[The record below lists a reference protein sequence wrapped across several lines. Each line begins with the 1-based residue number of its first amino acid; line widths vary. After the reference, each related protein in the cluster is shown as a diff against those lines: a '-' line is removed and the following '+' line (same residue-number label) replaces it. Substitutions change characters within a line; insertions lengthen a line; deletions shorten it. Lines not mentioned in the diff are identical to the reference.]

1 MIQASFK
8 YNIGD
13 IVTLIKLPDWFDKN
27 RSRCSSRKL
36 DEFSPKQ
43 YKIRG
48 YSFTILGDGSYEY
61 RYSLHAYNDDWLD
74 YHNWLTEDY
83 LSGEGTYHDV
93 NVCFKSADGADLNI
107 GDIVYTSLYYGSDV
121 LGDSCSVTCTFTRK
135 IKVTELIYTNEEFSV
150 PTKKLV
156 GDRIKEFRV
165 PVNGSRNKDC
175 ELCNHSLKNIT
186 EQFICDFVKTCK
198 EYRINPRNEKLGDYK
213 SRKFWLDELGIFDDV
228 CKRYNS
234 RSKKTSKVREPE
246 VKGSSNKESS
256 NKESSNKGSSNKVSS
271 TKTNKK
277 VEEILSGLSDEEKKE
292 MLKLL
297 IKE

>member
-13 IVTLIKLPDWFDKN
+13 IVTLVKLPDLFDKN
-27 RSRCSSRKL
+27 RCRTWSSKKPNA
-36 DEFSPKQ
+36 FSPKQ
-43 YKIRG
+43 YKVKG
-48 YSFTILGDGSYEY
+48 YSFTILEDGSYEY

-83 LSGEGTYHDV
+83 LEGEGTHHNADI
-93 NVCFKSADGADLNI
+93 CFKSADGDDLNI
-107 GDIVYTSLYYGSDV
+107 GDIVYTSLYYGSGV
-121 LGDSCSVTCTFTRK
+121 LGDSCSVSGTFTRK
-135 IKVTELIYTNEEFSV
+135 IRVTELIYTNEEFCV
-150 PTKKLV
+150 PTEKIM
-156 GDRIKEFRV
+156 GDRIKEFYV
-165 PVNGSRNKDC
+165 PVNGSWNKDC
-175 ELCNHSLKNIT
+175 EFCNCSLKNIT

-198 EYRINPRNEKLGDYK
+198 EYRINPSNEKLGDYK
-213 SRKFWLDELGIFDDV
+213 SRKFWLDELGIFDEV

-246 VKGSSNKESS
+246 VNGSSDKEP
-256 NKESSNKGSSNKVSS
+256 EVKVSS

>member
-13 IVTLIKLPDWFDKN
+13 IVTLVKLPDLFDKN
-27 RSRCSSRKL
+27 RCRTFSSKHL
-36 DEFSPKQ
+36 DAFSPKQ
-43 YKIRG
+43 YKVKG
-48 YSFTILGDGSYEY
+48 YSFTILEDGSYEY

-83 LSGEGTYHDV
+83 LEGEGTHHNADI
-93 NVCFKSADGADLNI
+93 CFKSADGDDLNI

-121 LGDSCSVTCTFTRK
+121 LGDSCSVSGTFTRK
-135 IKVTELIYTNEEFSV
+135 IRVAELIYTNEEFSV
-150 PTKKLV
+150 PTEKLI
-156 GDRIKEFRV
+156 GDRIKEFYV
-165 PVNGSRNKDC
+165 PVNGSWNKDC
-175 ELCNHSLKNIT
+175 EFCNCSLKNIT

-198 EYRINPRNEKLGDYK
+198 EYRINPLNEKLGDYK

-246 VKGSSNKESS
+246 VKEASNKV
-256 NKESSNKGSSNKVSS
+256 SSNKGSSD
-271 TKTNKK
+271 KTNKK
-277 VEEILSGLSDEEKKE
+277 VEEILSGLSDKEKKE

>member
-8 YNIGD
+8 YDIGD
-13 IVTLIKLPDWFDKN
+13 VVTLVKLPDLFDKN
-27 RSRCSSRKL
+27 RCRTWSSKKPNA
-36 DEFSPKQ
+36 FSPKQ
-43 YKIRG
+43 YKVKG
-48 YSFTILGDGSYEY
+48 YSFTILEDGSYEY
-61 RYSLHAYNDDWLD
+61 RYSLHAYADDWLD

-83 LSGEGTYHDV
+83 LEGEGTHHNED
-93 NVCFKSADGADLNI
+93 VCFKSADGDDLNI

-121 LGDSCSVTCTFTRK
+121 LGDSCSVSGTFTRK
-135 IKVTELIYTNEEFSV
+135 IKVTELIYTNEEFCV
-150 PTKKLV
+150 PTEKLI
-156 GDRIKEFRV
+156 GDRIKEFYV
-165 PVNGSRNKDC
+165 PVNGSWNKDC
-175 ELCNHSLKNIT
+175 EFCNCSLKNIT

-198 EYRINPRNEKLGDYK
+198 EYRINPSNEKLGDYK

-246 VKGSSNKESS
+246 VNGSSDKEP
-256 NKESSNKGSSNKVSS
+256 EVKVSS

>member
-8 YNIGD
+8 YDIGD
-13 IVTLIKLPDWFDKN
+13 VVTLVKLPDLFDKN
-27 RSRCSSRKL
+27 RCRTFASKHL
-36 DEFSPKQ
+36 GAFSPKQ
-43 YKIRG
+43 YKVKG
-48 YSFTILGDGSYEY
+48 YSFTILEDGSYEY

-83 LSGEGTYHDV
+83 LEGEGTHHNADI
-93 NVCFKSADGADLNI
+93 CFKSADGADLNI
-107 GDIVYTSLYYGSDV
+107 GDIVYTSLYYGNDV
-121 LGDSCSVTCTFTRK
+121 VGDSCSVTCTFTRK
-135 IKVTELIYTNEEFSV
+135 IKVTELIYTNEEFRV

-165 PVNGSRNKDC
+165 PVNGSWNKDC

-198 EYRINPRNEKLGDYK
+198 EYRINPSNEKLGDYK
-213 SRKFWLDELGIFDDV
+213 LRKFWLEELGIFDDV

-234 RSKKTSKVREPE
+234 RSKKTSKVEGPK
-246 VKGSSNKESS
+246 VKEASNKV
-256 NKESSNKGSSNKVSS
+256 SSNKGSSD
-271 TKTNKK
+271 KTNKK
-277 VEEILSGLSDEEKKE
+277 VEEILSGLSDKEKKE

>member
-8 YNIGD
+8 YDIGD
-13 IVTLIKLPDWFDKN
+13 VVTLVKLPDLFDKN
-27 RSRCSSRKL
+27 RCRIFASKHL
-36 DEFSPKQ
+36 GTFSPKQ
-43 YKIRG
+43 YKVKG
-48 YSFTILGDGSYEY
+48 YSFTILEDGSYEY

-83 LSGEGTYHDV
+83 LSGEGTHHDV
-93 NVCFKSADGADLNI
+93 NVCFKSADGDDLNI
-107 GDIVYTSLYYGSDV
+107 GDIVYTFLYFGNDT
-121 LGDSCSVTCTFTRK
+121 GNSCSVSGTFTRK
-135 IKVTELIYTNEEFSV
+135 VRVTELMYTNEKFGV
-150 PTKKLV
+150 PTKKLI
-156 GDRIKEFRV
+156 GDILINTFC
-165 PVNGSRNKDC
+165 PPINGSSNKCC
-175 ELCNHSLKNIT
+175 EFCNSSLKNIT

-198 EYRINPRNEKLGDYK
+198 EYRINPRNEKVSDYK

-228 CKRYNS
+228 CKRYSS

-246 VKGSSNKESS
+246 VKGSSDKEL
-256 NKESSNKGSSNKVSS
+256 EVKVSS
-271 TKTNKK
+271 NRTNKK

>member
-13 IVTLIKLPDWFDKN
+13 IVTLVKLPDLFDKN
-27 RSRCSSRKL
+27 RCRTFASKHL
-36 DEFSPKQ
+36 GTFSPKQ
-43 YKIRG
+43 YKVKG
-48 YSFTILGDGSYEY
+48 YSFTILEDGSYEY

-83 LSGEGTYHDV
+83 LEGEGTHHNADI
-93 NVCFKSADGADLNI
+93 CFKSADGDDLNI

-121 LGDSCSVTCTFTRK
+121 LGDSCSVSGTFTRK
-135 IKVTELIYTNEEFSV
+135 IKVTELIYTNEEFRV
-150 PTKKLV
+150 PTEKV
-156 GDRIKEFRV
+156 IGDIIKEFYV

-175 ELCNHSLKNIT
+175 TLCKCALKNIT

-198 EYRINPRNEKLGDYK
+198 EYRINPSNEKLSDYK

-234 RSKKTSKVREPE
+234 RSKKTSKVMEPE
-246 VKGSSNKESS
+246 VKEASNKV
-256 NKESSNKGSSNKVSS
+256 SSNKGSSD
-271 TKTNKK
+271 KTNKK
-277 VEEILSGLSDEEKKE
+277 VEEILSGLSDKEKKE